1 MRVAALLLGAGRGR
15 RLAQETPKAFALLER
30 RTLLAWVVDAVDSC
44 PEVEGFVVAV
54 PPGWEAAARSGASS
68 SSKLLGVVTGGVT
81 RQASVRAA
89 LKIVPERF
97 DTIVCHD
104 VARPRATPE
113 LFAKV
118 LAALGRA
125 DGAVPGVPAPDTVKR
140 VADGLVTE
148 TLDRDGL
155 MLIQTPQ
162 AFHRLALEDA
172 HLAAKAEGEVA
183 TDDAALLERAGF
195 QVAVVPGDPVNRKVT
210 VPEDLDPDG

>member
-54 PPGWEAAARSGASS
+54 PPGWEAAARSGTPS

-89 LKIVPERF
+89 LTTVPERF

-162 AFHRLALEDA
+162 AFHRVALEDA

-195 QVAVVPGDPVNRKVT
+195 RVAVVPGDPVNRKVT

>member
-15 RLAQETPKAFALLER
+15 RLGQDTPKAFVELEG
-30 RTLLAWVVDAVDSC
+30 RTLLSWAVEAVESC

-54 PPGWEAAARSGASS
+54 PPGWEAAADTEVSS
-68 SSKLLGVVTGGVT
+68 SAKLLGVVTGGDS

-89 LKIVPERF
+89 LKTVPERF

-148 TLDRDGL
+148 TLARDTL

-172 HLAAKAEGEVA
+172 HLAAKSEEDAA

-195 QVAVVPGDPVNRKVT
+195 QVAVVAGDPANRKVT
-210 VPEDLDPDG
+210 LPEDLDG

>member
-15 RLAQETPKAFALLER
+15 RLAQETPKAFALLDG
-30 RTLLAWVVDAVDSC
+30 RTLLAWAVDAVESC

-54 PPGWEAAARSGASS
+54 PPGWEAAARTEATS
-68 SSKLLGVVTGGVT
+68 SSKLLGVVTGGES

-89 LKIVPERF
+89 LKTVPERF
-97 DTIVCHD
+97 DTIICHD

-113 LFAKV
+113 LFARV

-148 TLDRDGL
+148 TLARDDL

-172 HLAAKAEGEVA
+172 HLAANDEGEVA

-195 QVAVVPGDPVNRKVT
+195 QVVVVPGDPHNRKVT
-210 VPEDLDPDG
+210 VPEDLDRDA